1 MKIFLLVNKIILIF
15 FNFLSKK
22 SCELSQDKRK
32 IVTKKNVLNAKI
44 KYYEVLFV
52 TIILLKECTTMCLQK
67 IQCSIVSKHA
77 IFLIRFLCPI
87 HTGFSPQK
95 QKFVFIS
102 LNARKMLNKC
112 VSIFGRSRVCS
123 KSKLS
128 GPPPPPPSMNA
139 T

>member
-77 IFLIRFLCPI
+77 IF
-87 HTGFSPQK
+87 
-95 QKFVFIS
+95 
-102 LNARKMLNKC
+102 
-112 VSIFGRSRVCS
+112 
-123 KSKLS
+123 
-128 GPPPPPPSMNA
+128 
-139 T
+139 